1 MTGFLSMKQ
10 LRTFGRTEKNHHNK
24 TTTQDSLEVC
34 TCIVEFFFFDFIFT
48 SRKRAHGTGSVTVM
62 HIFRLPE
69 VETYYVLKQDG

>member
-34 TCIVEFFFFDFIFT
+34 TCIVEFFFLILYLHQG
-48 SRKRAHGTGSVTVM
+48 KGHMELEA
-62 HIFRLPE
+62 
-69 VETYYVLKQDG
+69 KQ